1 MAELL
6 EVGIGRRIVALAVV
20 TTAETVAATSEALA
34 PPRPGVRAVIRG
46 LVQFDSGADTTAITV
61 RIRRGTIATDPLVS
75 EAIAE
80 ETTAA
85 LAETWV
91 VSAVDTLGDV
101 ATVQYVVTIQAT
113 AATANGTIDN
123 ATIEVDLIG

>member
-6 EVGIGRRIVALAVV
+6 EKEVGRRTTALAVV
-20 TTAETVAATSEALA
+20 TTTEIVCATSGAIA
-34 PPRPGVRAVIRG
+34 PPRPGTRAILRG
-46 LVQFDSGADTTAITV
+46 LVELDTGADTTAVTI
-61 RIRRGTIATDPLVS
+61 RIRRGTTITGTLVS

-91 VSAVDTLGDV
+91 VSALDEPGDV
-101 ATVQYVVTIQAT
+101 GTVTYVVTIQQT
-113 AATANGTIDN
+113 AASANGTVDN

>member
-6 EVGIGRRIVALAVV
+6 EAEVGRRTTALAVV
-20 TTAETVAATSEALA
+20 TTTEIVCATTAPLA
-34 PPRPGVRAVIRG
+34 PPRPGISARLRG
-46 LVQFDSGADTTAITV
+46 LVQLDSGTGTDGVTI
-61 RIRRGTIATDPLVS
+61 RIRRGTTITGTLVS
-75 EAIAE
+75 EQIEE
-80 ETTAA
+80 ETTAL

-101 ATVQYVVTIQAT
+101 ATVQYVVTIQQAS
-113 AATANGTIDN
+113 ASANGSVDN

>member
-1 MAELL
+1 LAELL
-6 EVGIGRRIVALAVV
+6 EKGVGRRTTALAVV
-20 TTAETVAATSEALA
+20 TTTEIVCATSEPLA
-34 PPRPGVRAVIRG
+34 PPRAGVRAILRG
-46 LVQFDSGADTTAITV
+46 LVELDSGTATDGVTV
-61 RIRRGTIATDPLVS
+61 RIRRGTTITGTLVS
-75 EAIAE
+75 EAIEE

-101 ATVQYVVTIQAT
+101 ATVQYVVTVQQAT
-113 AATANGTIDN
+113 ASANGTVDN

>member
-1 MAELL
+1 MGELY
-6 EVGIGRRIVALAVV
+6 EVGIGRRITALAVV
-20 TTAETVAATSEALA
+20 TTTEIVCATSEPLS
-34 PPRPGVRAVIRG
+34 PHRAGLRARLRG
-46 LVQFDSGADTTAITV
+46 LVELDSGAGTDGVTI
-61 RIRRGTIATDPLVS
+61 RIRRGTTITGTLVS
-75 EAIAE
+75 EAIVE

-101 ATVQYVVTIQAT
+101 ATVQYVVTIQQAT
-113 AATANGTIDN
+113 ASANGTVDN

>member
-6 EVGIGRRIVALAVV
+6 EAEVGRRTTALAVV
-20 TTAETVAATSEALA
+20 TTTEIVCATTAPLA
-34 PPRPGVRAVIRG
+34 PPRPGIRARLRG
-46 LVQFDSGADTTAITV
+46 LVQLDSGTGTDGVTI
-61 RIRRGTIATDPLVS
+61 RIRRGTTITGTLVS
-75 EAIAE
+75 EQIEE
-80 ETTAA
+80 ETTAL

-101 ATVQYVVTIQAT
+101 ATVQYVVTIQQAS
-113 AATANGTIDN
+113 ASANGSVDN

>member
-6 EVGIGRRIVALAVV
+6 EAEVGRRTTALAVV
-20 TTAETVAATSEALA
+20 TTTEIVCATTAPLA
-34 PPRPGVRAVIRG
+34 PPRPGVRARLRR
-46 LVQFDSGADTTAITV
+46 LVELDSGADTSAVTI
-61 RIRRGTIATDPLVS
+61 RIRRGTTITGTLVS

-91 VSAVDTLGDV
+91 VSALDSLGDV
-101 ATVQYVVTIQAT
+101 ASVQYVVTIQQT
-113 AATANGTIDN
+113 AATANGTVDN